1 MYTEPP
7 GPSGLPVVGNTRQ
20 YARNPFRFMTAVRRA
35 YGDLARFQL
44 GPVDAYLVSNP
55 DDVERVLVTE
65 EEKYRKADFQD
76 DAVDSLLGKGLLVS
90 EGDFW
95 AEQRQLA
102 QPAFTMGRIGGLTD
116 MMAEKTRAT
125 LDGWS
130 DGETLDVQLPMARLT
145 VEIIVNAMFGTDI
158 DEETVYAVQDSLEPL
173 GERFEPDVVR
183 FLTPPWVPTPENR
196 EYEAAL
202 ATLDGIVADL
212 IERRRGTEREGT
224 DLLSILLRAQAM
236 GDQTDRQ
243 LRDEMMTMLLA
254 GHDTTALT
262 LTYAWHQIATH
273 PEVEARLHEEV
284 DEVLGGGRRPNEA
297 GGAVDD
303 RPVTMGDLRDLKYT
317 ERVLKET
324 MRLYPPV
331 YTLFRQTNTDV
342 RLGGYRVPKDSLL
355 MLPQWVVHR
364 DPTYWEDPETF
375 DPDRWL
381 PERSEGRHRYAYFPF
396 GAGPRHCIGKQL
408 SLVEAKV
415 ITSSVARQFS
425 MELVSSPELR
435 MRPSLTMH
443 PRDPVRV
450 TLHER

>member
-1 MYTEPP
+1 MQMEPP

-35 YGDLARFQL
+35 YGDLVRFRL
-44 GPVDAYLVSNP
+44 GPVDTYLVANP
-55 DDVERVLVTE
+55 DDIERVLVTE
-65 EEKYRKADFQD
+65 EAKFRKADFQD
-76 DAVDSLLGKGLLVS
+76 EAVNSLLGKGLLLS
-90 EGDFW
+90 EGEFW

-102 QPAFTMGRIGGLTD
+102 QPAFNMGRIGGLTD
-116 MMAEKTRAT
+116 MMGEKTRAM
-125 LDGWS
+125 LDGDQWT
-130 DGETLDVQLPMARLT
+130 DGETFDIQLPMARLT

-158 DEETVYAVQDSLEPL
+158 DEETVRTVQNNLEPL

-183 FLTPPWVPTPENR
+183 FLTPPWVPTPGNR

-202 ATLDGIVADL
+202 ETLDGVVADL
-212 IERRRGTEREGT
+212 IERRRGTESEGM
-224 DLLSILLRAQAM
+224 DLLSILLRAQAV
-236 GDQTDRQ
+236 GDQTDQQ

-262 LTYAWHQIATH
+262 LTYAWHQLACH
-273 PEVEARLHEEV
+273 PDVEERLHEEV
-284 DEVLGGGRRPNEA
+284 DAVLG
-297 GGAVDD
+297 DD
-303 RPVTMGDLRDLKYT
+303 GHVTMRDLRDLEYT

-331 YTLFRQTNTDV
+331 YTLFRQANTDV
-342 RLGGYRVPKDSLL
+342 RMGGYRVPKDALL

-364 DPTYWEDPETF
+364 DPTYWEDPLTF
-375 DPDRWL
+375 DPDRWA
-381 PERSEGRHRYAYFPF
+381 PDRAAERHRYAYFPF

-415 ITSSVARQFS
+415 IMSTVAKRFS
-425 MELVSSPELR
+425 LELASAEELR

-443 PRDPVRV
+443 PQDPVRV
-450 TLHER
+450 TLRER